1 MEGGLEHLGTEKQG
15 VGKEGGDDALNEEQ
29 KVTQRNVI
37 LIHVN
42 VSLIIIIK
50 TDLILPNQEGHSIR
64 ETLNCHKINN
74 NE

>member
-1 MEGGLEHLGTEKQG
+1 MEGGLEHLDTEKQG

-50 TDLILPNQEGHSIR
+50 TDF
-64 ETLNCHKINN
+64 
-74 NE
+74 